1 MQATQLLSLSSY
13 FVITS
18 HHDDFVSLSTEDL
31 SNCVKGSVRMW
42 NFNVPLNPITIPDC
56 TMALFANDIKQVNE
70 RCNFEY
76 IPTFLSSDIIKLTAT
91 QVLLYNTPTIILDC
105 PEEIFVLF
113 VSYRFLADV
122 C

>member
-1 MQATQLLSLSSY
+1 M
-13 FVITS
+13 F
-18 HHDDFVSLSTEDL
+18 
-31 SNCVKGSVRMW
+31 K
-42 NFNVPLNPITIPDC
+42 FNVPLNPITISDC

-91 QVLLYNTPTIILDC
+91 QVLLYNTPTVILDC